1 MNKFRLRGG
10 LVVAVVAMLSLLAVV
25 MVRRVSNQ
33 LTLTNEYELSVD
45 E

>member
-1 MNKFRLRGG
+1 MNKSRLRGG
-10 LVVAVVAMLSLLAVV
+10 LVITLIAIVSLIAVF

>member
-1 MNKFRLRGG
+1 MNGSRLRGG
-10 LVVAVVAMLSLLAVV
+10 LVVAFVAMVSLLAVV

>member
-1 MNKFRLRGG
+1 MNRFLLRGG
-10 LVVAVVAMLSLLAVV
+10 LVVAVIAMLSLLAVV